1 MNDKDKLLIKR
12 MNSNVTKR
20 EIPIKLISGKNQVNK
35 QVNENENKIDQ
46 ALVDK
51 MHATLNNKKQEIK
64 TTKNG
69 TKVIQNGDK
78 LFSEN
83 GKNITGLK
91 NVKESVYDTTS
102 TSSCETPLNFVSN
115 ATTSLPKENLDY
127 CTNHYYKLEFVDLDF
142 PTPDDII
149 SFKITNDV
157 IRLYIN
163 PNTYGFSNVFELFPL
178 NEDIKCPL
186 ILHQFN
192 GQGKPFSKIYLT
204 KMFRVEKRCIK
215 SDENNNIKIRLKLRF
230 VDNETR

>member
-20 EIPIKLISGKNQVNK
+20 EIPIKLISTKNQVTK
-35 QVNENENKIDQ
+35 KPNENKIDQ
-46 ALVDK
+46 TLVDK
-51 MHATLNNKKQEIK
+51 MNATLNNKKQEIK

-102 TSSCETPLNFVSN
+102 TSAFETPLNFVSN
-115 ATTSLPKENLDY
+115 TTTTTSLPKENLDN
-127 CTNHYYKLEFVDLDF
+127 CTNHYYLEFVDLDF
-142 PTPDDII
+142 PTPNDII

-157 IRLYIN
+157 VRLYIN
-163 PNTYGFSNVFELFPL
+163 PNTYGFCNVFELFPL

-186 ILHQFN
+186 ILHQCN
-192 GQGKPFSKIYLT
+192 GNGKPFSKICLT

-215 SDENNNIKIRLKLRF
+215 SDENNDVKIRLKLRF

>member
-1 MNDKDKLLIKR
+1 

-127 CTNHYYKLEFVDLDF
+127 CTNHYYKLEFVELDF

-192 GQGKPFSKIYLT
+192 GQGKPFSHIYLT

-215 SDENNNIKIRLKLRF
+215 SDENNDVKIRLKLRF
-230 VDNETR
+230 VDDEAR

>member
-20 EIPIKLISGKNQVNK
+20 EIPIKLISVKK
-35 QVNENENKIDQ
+35 QVTKKPNENKVDQ
-46 ALVDK
+46 TLVDK

-127 CTNHYYKLEFVDLDF
+127 CTNHYYLEFVDLDF

-157 IRLYIN
+157 VRLYIN
-163 PNTYGFSNVFELFPL
+163 PNTYGFCNVFELFPL

-186 ILHQFN
+186 ILHQLN

-215 SDENNNIKIRLKLRF
+215 SDENNDVKIRLKLRF
-230 VDNETR
+230 VDDEAR